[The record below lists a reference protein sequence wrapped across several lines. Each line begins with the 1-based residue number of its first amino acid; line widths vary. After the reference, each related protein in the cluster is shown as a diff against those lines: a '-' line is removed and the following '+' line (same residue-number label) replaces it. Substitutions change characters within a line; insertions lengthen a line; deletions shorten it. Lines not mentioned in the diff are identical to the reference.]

1 IDPAREDDE
10 RHPDRDDEED
20 RDAREQ
26 VLDVRAREE
35 VRLRDREH
43 DEDEE
48 EQQEHDGEPARRGP
62 GAAEPGADPG
72 GQRLRPRVGAHACP
86 PAKCAI
92 RASVA
97 SSRESTAA
105 ILPRKSTAMRSHSV
119 NSSGF
124 SDDETS
130 TAAPSSAASNSSR

>member
-62 GAAEPGADPG
+62 GAAEPG
-72 GQRLRPRVGAHACP
+72 GQRPPPGVGPHARP
-86 PAKCAI
+86 PAKSAI
-92 RASVA
+92 RAWGA
-97 SSRESTAA
+97 SSRKSTAA
-105 ILPRKSTAMRSHSV
+105 ILPRKSTAMRSH
-119 NSSGF
+119 
-124 SDDETS
+124 
-130 TAAPSSAASNSSR
+130 